1 MVKYDVK
8 IVKWIN
14 RRIRFAPVGEGGF
27 SMSHS
32 WSKTRKILEEE
43 MLCESLKGRVQY
55 FLTQYHGAHD
65 HHGRFCIRVDGK
77 EYVHANPFN
86 ERYSFEEEKRIKAE
100 QHVPRREWTSSRFLY
115 DEENRI
121 IEDQVYAQMVHDNKM
136 EIYHVTSAIE
146 EYLQSDIQT
155 ALASSNE
162 MIRLL
167 AVLDRRVGKRTLEKL
182 KDEVDKQPEWL
193 KKFYLL
199 RLEAEG
205 IM

>member
-1 MVKYDVK
+1 M
-8 IVKWIN
+8 
-14 RRIRFAPVGEGGF
+14 P
-27 SMSHS
+27 HS

-43 MLCESLKGRVQY
+43 MLCDSLKGRVQY
-55 FLTQYHGAHD
+55 FLTHYHDAPDQY
-65 HHGRFCIRVDGK
+65 GRFCIRVDGK
-77 EYVHANPFN
+77 EYVHANPYN
-86 ERYSFEEEKRIKAE
+86 ERYSFEEEKKIKAE
-100 QHVPRREWTSSRFLY
+100 QHIPRREWTGRRFLY

-121 IEDQVYAQMVHDNKM
+121 IEDQVAAQMIHDNKM

-155 ALASSNE
+155 SLASSNE
-162 MIRLL
+162 MVRLL
-167 AVLDRRVGKRTLEKL
+167 AVLDRRVGKRSLERL

>member
-1 MVKYDVK
+1 
-8 IVKWIN
+8 
-14 RRIRFAPVGEGGF
+14 
-27 SMSHS
+27 MSYS

-43 MLCESLKGRVQY
+43 MLCDSLKGRVQY

-86 ERYSFEEEKRIKAE
+86 ERYSFEEERKIKKE
-100 QHVPRREWTSSRFLY
+100 LNIPRREWTGREFLY
-115 DEENRI
+115 DKENRI
-121 IEDQVYAQMVHDNKM
+121 IEDQVSAHMIHENKM
-136 EIYHVTSAIE
+136 EIYHVTTAIE
-146 EYLQSDIQT
+146 EYLNSDIQT
-155 ALASSNE
+155 SLASPNE
-162 MIRLL
+162 MVRLL
-167 AVLDRRVGKRTLEKL
+167 AVLDRRVGKRTLERL
-182 KDEVDKQPEWL
+182 KNEVDNQPEWL